1 MCSRAR
7 EAFTIYDLR
16 ACSQTDHPEPFMTR
30 EEMKARTKAYAN
42 TIYDLRF
49 AIYARAANP
58 TTLNPL

>member
-1 MCSRAR
+1 
-7 EAFTIYDLR
+7 
-16 ACSQTDHPEPFMTR
+16 MTR

-49 AIYARAANP
+49 AIYAPAAKP